1 MDFELNG
8 HTYRAGTIDA
18 RTQFHIVRRLA
29 PVFGELVP
37 ALRGGKAD
45 GLDALP
51 AIAGALAKL
60 SDAEA
65 DYCLF
70 GLLKPLARKQPNG
83 LGWGPVCTG
92 ETVLYDDITMPA
104 LMQLAWQS
112 FSFNLSGF
120 FAALP
125 SDLTAAAQTVSAPSN
140 G

>member
-8 HTYRAGTIDA
+8 QTYRAGTIDA

-37 ALRGGKAD
+37 AMRGGAKD

-60 SDAEA
+60 SDADA
-65 DYCLF
+65 DYCIF
-70 GLLKPLARKQPNG
+70 GLLKAVTRKQAQG
-83 LGWGPVCTG
+83 LGWGPVSVG
-92 ETVLYDDITMPA
+92 ETLMYDDITMS
-104 LMQLAWQS
+104 LMLQLAWQT
-112 FSFNLSGF
+112 FSVNLSGF
-120 FAALP
+120 FDALP
-125 SDLTAAAQTVSAPSN
+125 SDLKEAAQVASARSA